1 MPPRPGD
8 ELELDVTTLAYGG
21 QGVARTDEF
30 VVFVRGAVP
39 GDRVLA
45 RVTRRRQSH
54 AEAKTLEILAPSPRR
69 VPPRCRHASECG
81 GCEWQTLDYA
91 AQLEFKQQQVV
102 DSLQRIAHLTDY
114 ALEPIRGMD
123 DPWRYRNKMEFSFGA
138 DEDGRLVL
146 GLHKRGSWKE
156 IVDVVDCLLAS
167 ERMNRARLAV
177 AEACRELGL
186 QPYSRD
192 GHGGLLR
199 HLVVREGLASGDLL
213 LNLFVAARFPEEAE
227 LARRVAEASG
237 CTSFA
242 VTVNESRSDAAVGDG
257 PHMLLGPPHLRE
269 RLAGVDL
276 RVPATAFLQTNS
288 SVCETLYATALR
300 FAAPEPE
307 RPSVDL
313 YCGIGSLSLPLAR
326 SSREVQAV
334 EIVEEAID
342 AARVNAE
349 LNGVENAAFYAADV
363 RPLLRFPPHPVLD
376 AGRTDDADRPAVVVT
391 DPPRAGMARKALARA
406 AALGADRFVYV
417 SCNPTTLAGNAV
429 ELTEMGYALTT
440 VAPVDMF
447 PHTHHIET
455 VALFERRS

>member
-1 MPPRPGD
+1 M
-8 ELELDVTTLAYGG
+8 TSLAYGG
-21 QGVARTDEF
+21 QGVARVDEF

-45 RVTRRRQSH
+45 RVTKRRQSH
-54 AEAKTLEILAPSPRR
+54 GEAKTLEVLSPSPRR
-69 VPPRCRHASECG
+69 VPPRCRHSQECG

-114 ALEPIRGMD
+114 ELEPIRGMD
-123 DPWRYRNKMEFSFGA
+123 DPWRYRNKMEFSFGE
-138 DEDGRLVL
+138 DEGGRLVL

-167 ERMNRARLAV
+167 ERMNRARNAV
-177 AEACRELGL
+177 ADACRELGL
-186 QPYSRD
+186 RPYSRD

-199 HLVVREGLASGDLL
+199 HLVVREGRASGDLL
-213 LNLFVAARFPEEAE
+213 LNLFVAARFAEEQE
-227 LARRVAEASG
+227 LARRVAAASG
-237 CTSFA
+237 CSSFA
-242 VTVNESRSDAAVGDG
+242 ITVNESRSDAAIGDG

-288 SVCETLYATALR
+288 AMTEVLYATALR
-300 FAAPEPE
+300 FAAPESD

-313 YCGIGSLSLPLAR
+313 YCGLGSISLPLAR
-326 SSREVQAV
+326 ASREVQAI
-334 EIVEEAID
+334 EIVDEAIE

-349 LNGVENAAFYAADV
+349 LNGVDNASFYAADV

-376 AGRTDDADRPAVVVT
+376 AARADDADRPAVVVT

-417 SCNPTTLAGNAV
+417 SCNPTTLAGNAAELV
-429 ELTEMGYALTT
+429 ELGYALTA

-455 VALFERRS
+455 VALFERVG